1 MADPFP
7 RLTDDE
13 VRAMGEGRVV
23 VRTVDVA
30 VDVERARPHL
40 RVAGVGKD
48 RASGIRDDRIAWL
61 EDVPALVEL
70 DAWFRSGAAILSDA
84 LRMRLDRV
92 ETQIALYEAGGYA
105 PHRDTFAN
113 DPARRITAI
122 LYLNPG
128 WEPSWGGE
136 LRAYEPDG
144 VRDIAP
150 RAGMFVLFSSPDLRH
165 EVLPVRHERWAATG
179 WYGVTRA
186 AIVG

>member
-7 RLTDDE
+7 RVTDDE

-23 VRTVDVA
+23 VRRVDLA
-30 VDVERARPHL
+30 VDVEGARPHL

-48 RASGIRDDRIAWL
+48 RGAGVRDDRIAWL
-61 EDVPALVEL
+61 EDVRALAEL
-70 DAWFRSGAAILSDA
+70 DIWLRSGAPILSEA

-92 ETQIALYEAGGYA
+92 ETQIAFYSQGGYA
-105 PHRDTFAN
+105 AHRDTFAD

-150 RAGMFVLFSSPDLRH
+150 TAGTFVLFSSPHLRH
-165 EVLPVRHERWAATG
+165 EVLPVRHERWAATA
-179 WYGVTRA
+179 WYGF
-186 AIVG
+186 GE

>member
-23 VRTVDVA
+23 VRSVDVS
-30 VDVERARPHL
+30 VEVEAARPHL
-40 RVAGVGKD
+40 RIAGVGKD
-48 RASGIRDDRIAWL
+48 RAAGVRDDRIAWL
-61 EDVPALVEL
+61 EDVPPLSEL
-70 DAWFRSGAAILSDA
+70 DAWFRSGAAILSEA

-92 ETQIALYEAGGYA
+92 ETQIALYSQGGYA
-105 PHRDTFAN
+105 AHRDTFAD

-122 LYLNPG
+122 LYLNSG

-150 RAGMFVLFSSPDLRH
+150 KAGTFVLFSSPHLRH
-165 EVLPVRHERWAATG
+165 EVLEVRHERWAATA
-179 WYGVTRA
+179 WYGIGSHR
-186 AIVG
+186 

>member
-23 VRTVDVA
+23 VRSVDIE
-30 VDVERARPHL
+30 VDVEAARPHL
-40 RVAGVGKD
+40 RAAGVGKD
-48 RASGIRDDRIAWL
+48 RAAGVRDDRIAWL
-61 EDVPALVEL
+61 EDVPGFEALR
-70 DAWFRSGAAILSDA
+70 AWFQSGASVLSEA

-92 ETQIALYEAGGYA
+92 ETQIALYTAGGYA
-105 PHRDTFAN
+105 PHRDTLAH

-150 RAGMFVLFSSPDLRH
+150 TAGTLVVFSSAHLRH
-165 EVLPVRHERWAATG
+165 EVLPVRHERWAATA
-179 WYGVTRA
+179 WYGS
-186 AIVG
+186 GG

>member
-23 VRTVDVA
+23 VRSVQVH
-30 VDVERARPHL
+30 VDVELARSHL
-40 RVAGVGKD
+40 RVAGVGKQ
-48 RASGIRDDRIAWL
+48 RESGVRDDRIAWL
-61 EDVPALVEL
+61 EDVPALAEL
-70 DAWFRSGAAILSDA
+70 HAWFRSGAPILSEA

-105 PHRDTFAN
+105 PHRDTFAD

-122 LYLNPG
+122 LYLNRG

-150 RAGMFVLFSSPDLRH
+150 RAGTFVLFSSAHLRH
-165 EVLPVRHERWAATG
+165 EVLTVHHDRWAVTA
-179 WYGVTRA
+179 WYGSGR
-186 AIVG
+186 